1 MNLEFSNDKFT
12 SLLPQ
17 IKFRTERTCLHQGQN
32 TGSFV
37 FHPFHPIVHSFK
49 CQFFNFT
56 KSLNWWHIAGD
67 TTTINPDLIKGNNEL
82 VLLSGHVVLP
92 KLHNPHL
99 LPQNCRFTILSINYV
114 KSLNMN

>member
-92 KLHNPHL
+92 KLYNPRL